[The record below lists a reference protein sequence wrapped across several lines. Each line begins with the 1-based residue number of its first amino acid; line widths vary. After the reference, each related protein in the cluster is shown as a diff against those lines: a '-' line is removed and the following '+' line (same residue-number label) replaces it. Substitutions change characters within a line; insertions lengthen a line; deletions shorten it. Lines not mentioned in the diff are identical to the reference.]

1 MSGPLRLLPGDG
13 GIDQE
18 RAELRRF
25 PAGWPGNTTAGQG
38 GSAGSAGRADWGG
51 SRGTDALPA
60 LGPRPVRRRRP
71 SWAEDPFDELA
82 ERLADVCGAAVHPDE
97 IAAVLE
103 SDGLTQE
110 QITGR
115 YGRRD
120 LFEVAEE
127 LYERVPRRFPDPE
140 PPPDPWRTSPWRCVL
155 RGAVFGLPGLA
166 YVLGAGLLASGTGAI
181 AGLAA
186 SALVAWAWNQGL
198 AHRSYVRLASG
209 GRRAAARTLR
219 VGAPAGALGAMS
231 AGLLLSGPGTM
242 AAFAAGQALYLA
254 AGTVLLVLGRERDL
268 LLALTPTVAGA
279 ASLLLWH
286 PGPQAVTGLLL
297 ATVAAA
303 VLLAAREI
311 VRSLGTESTS
321 GPGTGP
327 PLAASLPYGL
337 FGLAAGSLTLMA
349 ASADGAAV
357 VVLTLS
363 MGVAEWLLYRYR
375 SLGLAALRHSTT
387 PRGFQL
393 RAGRALL
400 LCLAGYLALLATPA
414 LIRGDSPGPLL
425 ALGAVLWT
433 ALLLQAFGTAWP
445 PAAVCLA
452 AAAGA
457 ALGPAA
463 VRPLVCGCA
472 AAALVI
478 VSYALLG
485 RATAHR

>member
-1 MSGPLRLLPGDG
+1 M
-13 GIDQE
+13 
-18 RAELRRF
+18 
-25 PAGWPGNTTAGQG
+25 
-38 GSAGSAGRADWGG
+38 
-51 SRGTDALPA
+51 

-140 PPPDPWRTSPWRCVL
+140 PAPDPWRTSPWRCVL

-166 YVLGAGLLASGTGAI
+166 YLLGAGLLADGTGAI

-186 SALVAWAWNQGL
+186 SALAAWAWNQGL
-198 AHRSYVRLASG
+198 AHRSYVRLAAG

-219 VGAPAGALGAMS
+219 AGAPVGALVAVAA
-231 AGLLLSGPGTM
+231 ALLLSGPGTM
-242 AAFAAGQALYLA
+242 TAFAAGQAVYLA

-268 LLALTPTVAGA
+268 LVALTPTVAGA
-279 ASLLLWH
+279 ASLLLWD
-286 PGPQAVTGLLL
+286 PGQLAVIGLLL
-297 ATVAAA
+297 ATVAGA
-303 VLLAAREI
+303 VALAAREI
-311 VRSLGTESTS
+311 VRSLRT
-321 GPGTGP
+321 PGTAAAGNGTP
-327 PLAASLPYGL
+327 VAASVPYGL

-349 ASADGAAV
+349 ASADGPAV
-357 VVLTLS
+357 VVLSLS

-400 LCLAGYLALLATPA
+400 LCLAVYLALLAAPA
-414 LIRGDSPGPLL
+414 LIRGVSPGPLL

-463 VRPLVCGCA
+463 VRPVVCGCA
-472 AAALVI
+472 AVALVLI
-478 VSYALLG
+478 SYALLG